1 MRIYWRALAALGG
14 VVVLLLIAVAIAVHT
29 VDVKEFIGPIKQ
41 RVKEATG
48 RDLEV
53 RGGIDLK
60 LGLEPKLV
68 LDDVTLGNASW
79 SKQPQ
84 MLTAKHVEAQIAL
97 LPLLHR
103 RFEVIRFKLIEPTIV
118 LETDSGGKGNWE
130 FLTLPAAAQGNT
142 PAPSGGTLGGFA
154 VGDIAI
160 SNGAVTYRDG
170 KTGDITTIVIE
181 DLTVHARDAQ
191 SSVSGRFRGKFNN
204 TAVALEGDF
213 GPLDQLVRQRWPYPV
228 TVQGEINGKKASVG
242 TQVTVQG
249 NIVALDELKI
259 GSGSSA
265 MTGKMAVLTGGARP
279 KFTFKLDAVSYSL
292 ADFAFPAKAV
302 AAAKAATA
310 SKYVFSEAP
319 IDVAALKDFDAEG
332 EVTIGTLS
340 LPDGRHLDQVHV
352 QLTLVNGKLDV
363 PVMQAT
369 ALGGT
374 VLGRLQ
380 LDASRAPDAALT
392 LHVDAKNLDLAAILV
407 AAGVHRELRGGKT
420 ELKADVSAR
429 GASARQWA
437 SSANGNVIAVVGPAT
452 VINPKGGTDV
462 PLDRLLAAVNPFRT
476 VDPSTQLQ
484 CVVIRLPLKNG
495 VASIDRS
502 IAGETNKLGAT
513 ASGTLDFRTETL
525 DLSIKPQIRQGI
537 PIAVPQVAE
546 LVRLRG
552 PFTSPSV
559 GIDATATAATV
570 ARLGA
575 AVYTGG
581 LSIIGES
588 LLAQAA
594 ADPGAPCQIALGRS
608 TGANV
613 AAAKPATNANPPKS
627 AAEGVGK
634 ALGHLLSR

>member
-1 MRIYWRALAALGG
+1 MLFPGIALRAQPRLQQLRASCCQTPTLSRCNSHRKRARYNPGMRIFWRTLAVFGG
-14 VVVLLLIAVAIAVHT
+14 VVLLLLIAVAIAVHT
-29 VDVKEFIGPIKQ
+29 VDVKEFIGPIQQ
-41 RVKEATG
+41 RVKDATG

-68 LDDVTLGNASW
+68 LDDVTLGNAPW

-97 LPLLHR
+97 LPLLR
-103 RFEVIRFKLIEPTIV
+103 KRFEVIRFKLIEPTIV

-130 FLTLPAAAQGNT
+130 FPALPAAAQGST

-170 KTGDITTIVIE
+170 KTGEITTILIE

-191 SSVSGRFRGKFNN
+191 SPVSGRFRGKVND

-213 GPLDQLVRQRWPYPV
+213 GPLDQLMRQRWPYPV

-249 NIVALDELKI
+249 NVVGLDDLKI

-265 MTGKMAVLTGGARP
+265 MTGKMAVVTGGP
-279 KFTFKLDAVSYSL
+279 
-292 ADFAFPAKAV
+292 
-302 AAAKAATA
+302 
-310 SKYVFSEAP
+310 
-319 IDVAALKDFDAEG
+319 
-332 EVTIGTLS
+332 LS
-340 LPDGRHLDQVHV
+340 LPDSRHLEQVHV

-380 LDASRAPDAALT
+380 LDASRAPDAALS
-392 LHVDAKNLDLAAILV
+392 LHVDAKNLDLGALLA
-407 AAGVHRELRGGKT
+407 AAGVKRELHGGKT
-420 ELKADVSAR
+420 EVKADISAR
-429 GASARQWA
+429 GASPRQWA

-452 VINPKGGTDV
+452 VVNPKGSTDV
-462 PLDRLLAAVNPFRT
+462 PLDRLLEAVNPFRS

-484 CVVIRLPLKNG
+484 CAVIRLPLKNG

-502 IAGETNKLGAT
+502 IAAETNKLGAT
-513 ASGTLDFRTETL
+513 ASGTLDFRSETL

-546 LVRLRG
+546 LVRFHG

-588 LLAQAA
+588 LIAQAT
-594 ADPGAPCQIALGRS
+594 ADPSAPCQIALGR
-608 TGANV
+608 G
-613 AAAKPATNANPPKS
+613 AAANIAASKSATNANPTAT

-634 ALGHLLSR
+634 ALGHLLGR